1 MDERETSWNHSF
13 VTRSKVSSASKRSSR
28 SSSSS
33 AAALRARAEAEAAKA
48 KVEFAEKEM
57 EMKMAKAH
65 LDAEKACLDAR
76 LGVLD
81 ARRSAAV
88 ALAKAEALAAAFE
101 GYKRSSCKSHS
112 LCGGQSRDSQ
122 RVEEYVKEPAELQAK
137 QLTPELQHMDL
148 SPPEIPLQSG
158 PHTDNIPI
166 ATVDLSHQHET
177 SDRKDTT
184 DMASAAKLSL
194 NRQCFTKKEVACNS
208 FQNYVQQSGE
218 YDRSQPHTYQYDDPQ
233 QWTNQYHSST

>member
-88 ALAKAEALAAAFE
+88 ALATQLLTHTHLE
-101 GYKRSSCKSHS
+101 KRMGRMLGGMCSRGRGMMKRWPLLLKMPFFSTSWRRVCTRTKREIGS
-112 LCGGQSRDSQ
+112 L
-122 RVEEYVKEPAELQAK
+122 
-137 QLTPELQHMDL
+137 L
-148 SPPEIPLQSG
+148 SP
-158 PHTDNIPI
+158 
-166 ATVDLSHQHET
+166 
-177 SDRKDTT
+177 SDHKDVVCPTT
-184 DMASAAKLSL
+184 KRRHCSVSDHSNTL
-194 NRQCFTKKEVACNS
+194 
-208 FQNYVQQSGE
+208 SGE
-218 YDRSQPHTYQYDDPQ
+218 ILK
-233 QWTNQYHSST
+233 